1 MDNDLPNVQS
11 GNQKQIRLC
20 SINICGLSQ
29 RSQHVLDYYT
39 DVEQL
44 DLVAVQES
52 GQKNLHLTNMI
63 TVTDINKGENRG
75 CALFVR
81 NCYSVTSLDSISE
94 ISRNIDT
101 AWALCVFNNR
111 RIIVGT
117 VYLKLGHVNGVKELT
132 SMLDKAKT
140 MSSTLR
146 ASGIIVLGDMN
157 SRHPLWGDTTTN
169 DYGKR
174 LMDGIDF
181 HDFSVLTTP
190 TPRPCSI
197 PSW

>member
-1 MDNDLPNVQS
+1 MDNDGLNFQG
-11 GNQKQIRLC
+11 GNLKQIRLC

-39 DVEQL
+39 DREQL

-52 GQKNLHLTNMI
+52 GKNNLYLTNMI
-63 TVTDINKGENRG
+63 TVTDLNKGANRG

-94 ISRNIDT
+94 MSRNIDT
-101 AWALCVFNNR
+101 VWALCVFNNR

-117 VYLKLGHVNGVKELT
+117 AYLKLGYVNGVKELI
-132 SMLDKAKT
+132 SMIDKAKT

-146 ASGIIVLGDMN
+146 AYGIIVLGDIRTADIHYGETLPQMTMGSGLWTALTSMN
-157 SRHPLWGDTTTN
+157 SL
-169 DYGKR
+169 
-174 LMDGIDF
+174 
-181 HDFSVLTTP
+181 S
-190 TPRPCSI
+190 
-197 PSW
+197 